1 MALFKLKG
9 ISSDPHLAELELAK
23 PAKLAL
29 EKHLEN
35 WLEKNPWALAEEPL
49 LIIGRQT
56 SANVDIGMVFPDLL
70 ALDSE
75 GNLVIIELKKGQ
87 APREV
92 VAQIL
97 EYAAWSNELS
107 EDDIVAIAANYLGFA
122 SDQAELLLN
131 DRFLETFEVEAR
143 PKLKSRIR
151 LFIAAESIPP
161 SVSRVSRFL
170 RIQHSIDISC
180 IAFSVF
186 ETGSKE
192 ILVTTETL
200 VGHEE
205 TNSLKTSSSK
215 WSRDKPVRQVVWEAV
230 QEFVAN
236 DPCRTFAPK
245 DIAEVILKRYPNFN
259 RSTINCQITS
269 DCVNHPSRSHY
280 PGGEDRYW
288 RIAKGSFRLVQS
300 TDILDPNSEPSPL

>member
-1 MALFKLKG
+1 
-9 ISSDPHLAELELAK
+9 
-23 PAKLAL
+23 LAL

-56 SANVDIGMVFPDLL
+56 SANVDSGTVFPDLL

-75 GNLVIIELKKGQ
+75 GNLVIIELKRAQ

-97 EYAAWSNELS
+97 EYATWANELS
-107 EDDIVAIAANYLGFA
+107 EDDIIAIAANYMCFA
-122 SDQAELLLN
+122 SDQADRLLN
-131 DRFLETFEVEAR
+131 NRFLETFDIEAR

-151 LFIAAESIPP
+151 LFIAAEVIPP

-170 RIQHSIDISC
+170 RIQHSIDINC

-186 ETGSKE
+186 ETGSNE
-192 ILVTTETL
+192 ILVTTETI
-200 VGHEE
+200 VGNEE
-205 TNSLKTSSSK
+205 TNSLKVSSSK

-236 DPCRTFAPK
+236 DLSRTFAPK

-269 DCVNHPSRSHY
+269 DCVNHPSRNHY

-288 RIAKGSFRLVQS
+288 RIAKGAFRLIQP
-300 TDILDPNSEPSPL
+300 TDISVLGLQPSPTSIH

>member
-1 MALFKLKG
+1 M
-9 ISSDPHLAELELAK
+9 
-23 PAKLAL
+23 
-29 EKHLEN
+29 
-35 WLEKNPWALAEEPL
+35 
-49 LIIGRQT
+49 
-56 SANVDIGMVFPDLL
+56 
-70 ALDSE
+70 
-75 GNLVIIELKKGQ
+75 
-87 APREV
+87 
-92 VAQIL
+92 
-97 EYAAWSNELS
+97 
-107 EDDIVAIAANYLGFA
+107 
-122 SDQAELLLN
+122 
-131 DRFLETFEVEAR
+131 
-143 PKLKSRIR
+143 R

-161 SVSRVSRFL
+161 SVSRVCRFL

-230 QEFVAN
+230 QEFVAS

-259 RSTINCQITS
+259 RATINCQITS
-269 DCVNHPSRSHY
+269 DCVNHPSRVHY
-280 PGGEDRYW
+280 PGGEDRYC
-288 RIAKGSFRLVQS
+288 RIATGSFRLVQPA
-300 TDILDPNSEPSPL
+300 DIIPPNREPLQS

>member
-1 MALFKLKG
+1 M
-9 ISSDPHLAELELAK
+9 
-23 PAKLAL
+23 AL

-56 SANVDIGMVFPDLL
+56 SANVDSGTVFPDLL

-75 GNLVIIELKKGQ
+75 GNLVIIELKRAQ

-97 EYAAWSNELS
+97 EYATWANELS
-107 EDDIVAIAANYLGFA
+107 EDDIIAIAANYMCFA
-122 SDQAELLLN
+122 SDQADRLLN
-131 DRFLETFEVEAR
+131 NRFLETFDIEAR

-151 LFIAAESIPP
+151 LFIAAEVIPP

-170 RIQHSIDISC
+170 RIQHSIDINC

-186 ETGSKE
+186 ETGSNE
-192 ILVTTETL
+192 ILVTTETI
-200 VGHEE
+200 VGNEE
-205 TNSLKTSSSK
+205 TNSLKVSSSK

-236 DPCRTFAPK
+236 DLSRTFAPK

-269 DCVNHPSRSHY
+269 DCVNHPSRNHY

-288 RIAKGSFRLVQS
+288 RIAKGAFRLIQP
-300 TDILDPNSEPSPL
+300 TDISVLGLQPSPTSIH

>member
-1 MALFKLKG
+1 MALFKLTG
-9 ISSDPHLAELELAK
+9 ISPDLHDAEMELAK

-35 WLEKNPWALAEEPL
+35 WLERNAWAIAEEPL

-56 SANVDIGMVFPDLL
+56 SANVDNGTVFPDLL

-75 GNLVIIELKKGQ
+75 GNLVIIELKRAQ

-97 EYAAWSNELS
+97 EYAAWANELS
-107 EDDIVAIAANYLGFA
+107 EDDIVAIAANYMGFA

-131 DRFLETFEVEAR
+131 TKFQETFDVESR
-143 PKLKSRIR
+143 PKLKSRLR

-186 ETGSKE
+186 ETGSNE

-215 WSRDKPVRQVVWEAV
+215 WSRDKPVRQVVRDAV

-236 DPCRTFAPK
+236 DPCREFAPK
-245 DIAEVILKRYPNFN
+245 DIADVILKRYPNFN
-259 RSTINCQITS
+259 PSTVRCQITS
-269 DCVNHPSRSHY
+269 DCVNHPSKGHY

-288 RIAKGSFRLVQS
+288 RVAKGLFRLVQPA
-300 TDILDPNSEPSPL
+300 DAFDPSIETLPS

>member
-1 MALFKLKG
+1 M
-9 ISSDPHLAELELAK
+9 
-23 PAKLAL
+23 
-29 EKHLEN
+29 
-35 WLEKNPWALAEEPL
+35 
-49 LIIGRQT
+49 
-56 SANVDIGMVFPDLL
+56 L

-75 GNLVIIELKKGQ
+75 GNLVIIEFKKGQ

-97 EYAAWSNELS
+97 EYAAWANELS
-107 EDDIVAIAANYLGFA
+107 EVDIVQIAANYLGFA

-131 DRFLETFEVEAR
+131 IRFLETFEVEAR

-170 RIQHSIDISC
+170 RIQHRIDISC

-300 TDILDPNSEPSPL
+300 TDNLDPNSEPSPL

>member
-1 MALFKLKG
+1 MALFKVKKFN
-9 ISSDPHLAELELAK
+9 SDSNVAELELAK
-23 PAKLAL
+23 PSKLTL

-56 SANVDIGMVFPDLL
+56 SASIDAGTVFPDLL

-75 GNLVIIELKKGQ
+75 GNLVIIELKKAQ

-92 VAQIL
+92 VAQVL
-97 EYAAWSNELS
+97 EYAAWANELS
-107 EDDIVAIAANYLGFA
+107 EDDLVAIAANYIGFA
-122 SDQAELLLN
+122 SDQAELRFN
-131 DRFLETFEVEAR
+131 TKFLETFEVETR
-143 PKLKSRIR
+143 PKLKSRVR

-170 RIQHSIDISC
+170 RIQHSIDINC
-180 IAFSVF
+180 IEFSIF
-186 ETGSKE
+186 ETGSNDV
-192 ILVTTETL
+192 LVTTETL

-205 TNSLKTSSSK
+205 TNCLKTSSSK

-230 QEFVAN
+230 QAFVAN
-236 DPCRTFAPK
+236 DSARTFTPK
-245 DIAEVILKRYPNFN
+245 DIAEIILKQYPNFN
-259 RSTINCQITS
+259 RSTINCQITT

-280 PGGEDRYW
+280 SGGEDRYW
-288 RIAKGSFRLVQS
+288 RIAKGEFRLVQPL
-300 TDILDPNSEPSPL
+300 DIQRANI

>member
-9 ISSDPHLAELELAK
+9 ISSDPHVAELELAK
-23 PAKLAL
+23 PSKMAL

-35 WLEKNPWALAEEPL
+35 WLEKNPWAVAEEPL

-56 SANVDIGMVFPDLL
+56 SASIDAGTVFPDLL
-70 ALDSE
+70 ALDSD
-75 GNLVIIELKKGQ
+75 GNLVIIELKKSQ

-97 EYAAWSNELS
+97 EYATWANELS
-107 EDDIVAIAANYLGFA
+107 EDDIVAIAANYMGFA
-122 SDQAELLLN
+122 SDQAGLLLSS
-131 DRFLETFEVEAR
+131 RFLETFEVEAV
-143 PKLKSRIR
+143 PKLKSRMR
-151 LFIAAESIPP
+151 LFIAAETIPP
-161 SVSRVSRFL
+161 SVSRVCRFL

-186 ETGSKE
+186 ETGSNE
-192 ILVTTETL
+192 TLVTTETL
-200 VGHEE
+200 VGYEE
-205 TNSLKTSSSK
+205 TSSLKTSSSK

-230 QEFVAN
+230 QEFVGG
-236 DPCRTFAPK
+236 DPCRVFAPR

-269 DCVNHPSRSHY
+269 GCVNHPSRGHY

-288 RIAKGSFRLVQS
+288 RIATGSFRLVQP
-300 TDILDPNSEPSPL
+300 TDIFDSSGEPKPP